1 MGLRNRP
8 GSKELRDRAAEE
20 VVIGRG
26 TPYLVTEEDIEDLEV
41 FPQNHSGHF
50 VSEMQATQ
58 DIYYH
63 NGVNRKSSPNENAA
77 IARVRA
83 ALSIDDWHPDVAIK
97 AFHDLDLI
105 FFDGHLRGNVCAC
118 WSDNRINYR
127 FIPGTSEDPENTN
140 DVIAKVLASELHKV
154 EHTVRQLPSGQKE
167 VTVRSEGVTCW
178 IGYPA
183 GQCRILLNADS
194 ILGEGQ
200 SPWQKMWAFLLHE
213 MCVSTTPSLGK
224 PIPDADI
231 VAACV

>member
-1 MGLRNRP
+1 MWSRNRP

-26 TPYLVTEEDIEDLEV
+26 TIYQVTEKDIEDLEG
-41 FPQNHSGHF
+41 FPQHHSGHF
-50 VSEMQATQ
+50 VSEMQATR
-58 DIYYH
+58 DIHYH
-63 NGVNRKSSPNENAA
+63 NGVNRKSSSAENAA

-105 FFDGHLRGNVCAC
+105 FFDGHLRGNVCVC

-127 FIPGTSEDPENTN
+127 FIPGTSKDPKYTN
-140 DVIAKVLASELHKV
+140 DAIAKWMASELHKV
-154 EHTVRQLPSGQKE
+154 EHTVRQLPSGQNE
-167 VTVRSEGVTCW
+167 VIVRSEGVTCW

-200 SPWQKMWAFLLHE
+200 SPWQKMWVFLLHE
-213 MCVSTTPSLGK
+213 MCVSTAPSPGK
-224 PIPDADI
+224 QISDANM
-231 VAACV
+231 VAACI